1 MKVVMVNDC
10 AYVGETLL
18 KYMPSDVEKL
28 HIRRTRG
35 FWSKTFG
42 LAYNI
47 LRAKGDVYHV
57 HYLLQD
63 CFLAARFGKKPLVG
77 HAHGSDLREV
87 INKKKWGW
95 IIKYNLKHCD
105 KVLVAQPTILDIA
118 KKYNRAVEY
127 FPIPYDPELFYP
139 KPLPEKRG
147 KKVVLLASPHD
158 FKVKGTDKLLYAC
171 TKVDV
176 PFKLRMIDYGK
187 DAKRAKI
194 LAKKLGLKVE
204 ILNKVPHEYMNKLY
218 WDADLVLGSFG
229 VGQLDTVAIEAMA
242 CGRPVIHHI
251 LKEYFPKCPLQEFH
265 DIECVA
271 KLINTLL
278 TDNEKKEELRNKQLK
293 YVSTHH
299 NAIDLARRL
308 FRIYNFLMKGLI
320 NN

>member
-1 MKVVMVNDC
+1 MVMKVIMVNDC
-10 AYVGETLL
+10 AFVGETLL
-18 KYMPSDVEKL
+18 KYMPNDVEKL

-42 LAYNI
+42 LTYKI

-63 CFLAARFGKKPLVG
+63 CYLAARFGKKPLVG

-95 IIKYNLKHCD
+95 IIRYNLKHCD
-105 KVLVAQPTILDIA
+105 KVLVAQPTILNIA
-118 KKYNRAVEY
+118 KEYNDTAEY

-139 KPLPEKRG
+139 KHLPKYRDEKCI
-147 KKVVLLASPHD
+147 LIASPHD
-158 FKVKGTDKLLYAC
+158 FRIKGTDKFLYAC
-171 TKVDV
+171 AKVKI
-176 PFKLRMIDYGK
+176 PFKLRIIDYGK
-187 DAKRAKI
+187 DAEKAKI
-194 LAKKLGLKVE
+194 LAKKLGLRIE
-204 ILNKVPHEYMNKLY
+204 ILQKVPHENMNKLY

-251 LKEYFPKCPLQEFH
+251 LEEHFPACPLQKLH
-265 DIECVA
+265 NIDYVA
-271 KLINTLL
+271 ELISTLL
-278 TDNEKKEELRNKQLK
+278 TDNEKIEELRIKQLK

-299 NAIDLARRL
+299 NAIDLAKRL
-308 FRIYNFLMKGLI
+308 AQIYHHLI
-320 NN
+320 